1 MPPLINR
8 VNTAGLS
15 AFNPVELRMAPV
27 SHNLT
32 GIFLPHDNFGDHMD
46 SSGKTIE
53 DLEKRIFFHAAEI
66 LSGIWSKT
74 IIDGKLVECEAVPL
88 GNEHVPEDPVQ
99 EWVTRH
105 VQQAGYSFQVV
116 KCLDPDSCEAFVS
129 DWLTLFPKR
138 FIPPPAIYQAAN
150 MV

>member
-15 AFNPVELRMAPV
+15 AFNPVELRMAPL

-74 IIDGKLVECEAVPL
+74 VIDGKLVECEAVPL

-99 EWVTRH
+99 EWVMRH

-116 KCLDPDSCEAFVS
+116 KCLIQIVASPSF
-129 DWLTLFPKR
+129 LTG
-138 FIPPPAIYQAAN
+138 
-150 MV
+150 